1 MSSASDQIAV
11 SATNLRKTFTQGIF
25 FRRKFEALRGMSL
38 DVHRGEVFGLLG
50 QNGAGKT
57 TFIKILLGIIRSYNG
72 TATLLGRKAGH
83 REARRRIGYMPENLR
98 VPRHMT
104 GYTALSYFGGL
115 SGMSGSE
122 IRRRSQEV
130 LPIVGMADRAKDLVT
145 TYSKGMMQ
153 RLGIAQALLHDPDML
168 IFDEPTD
175 GLDPVAR
182 RDVRELLVELKRRG
196 KTVFLNSHIL
206 QEVEQV
212 CDRVAILHKGELKRV
227 STLDEIQRHAKSA
240 QIVVTIDIGGRRQE
254 VEQALSYFVDKQ
266 IAPLGEDYHKVRLV
280 LSEQAD
286 LDRLIDHLRSLGLS
300 ILSLE
305 RKRQTLEDVF
315 IQIVQSA
322 ASTSPSPGNAL
333 PAQVVGV

>member
-1 MSSASDQIAV
+1 MSTASDQIAV

-38 DVHRGEVFGLLG
+38 DVQRGEVFGLLG

-57 TFIKILLGIIRSYNG
+57 TFIKILLGIIRNYNG
-72 TATLLGRKAGH
+72 SATLLGRIAGH

-115 SGMSGSE
+115 SGMSASE

-130 LPIVGMADRAKDLVT
+130 LPVVGMADRAKDLVT

-227 STLDEIQRHAKSA
+227 ATLEEIQKHAKSA
-240 QIVVTIDIGGRRQE
+240 QIAVTIDIGGDLN
-254 VEQALSYFVDKQ
+254 ALWRVLAHVVGQ
-266 IAPLGEDYHKVRLV
+266 QMAPLGDGYYKVRAV
-280 LSEQAD
+280 LNEQSD
-286 LDRLIDHLRSLGLS
+286 LDKLIDDLRAEGLS

-315 IQIVQSA
+315 VQIVGGTYGTDQEPLIV
-322 ASTSPSPGNAL
+322 TPVSPL
-333 PAQVVGV
+333 